1 MEKRFFKH
9 FFMLCLFG
17 MISIGVNATTSGS
30 YWSLNT
36 STGELVI
43 TGNIP
48 DFYQAEDQPWYSNH
62 SSIIKV
68 TIKSSCNSIGYCAFH
83 SCYNLKTIRIE
94 DTSSALTIRSPHDF
108 CSSCD
113 DWDYDGVFDNCPIES
128 IYVGRPIKSQREYG
142 QGSLNVEAITAAWQG
157 QGNTHINNVSSIVF
171 GEYTPESNLDLI
183 NTYPNLKSVS
193 LNNNSDYVILNDVL
207 YNANKT
213 TLIRVMPYKSSDYF
227 VIPSTVT
234 TISSNAFNNCSKL
247 VSVTIP
253 EKVSSISGRAFEGC
267 DNLSDLS
274 VNSANTSLDSREG
287 CNAIIETATNTLIVG
302 TSNTIIPNTVTKIG
316 NSAFWYCK
324 NLNSIDIP
332 KSVTSISEYSF
343 EHCSALKD
351 IYVHW
356 STPINIT
363 PYYVFGSV
371 NLSDITLHV
380 PYGKDLVYEKSSS
393 WNSFGRIIALDPE
406 TIACTSISLNKTG
419 CIMELG
425 ESVTLIESVLPDN
438 ATDKSVTWSS
448 DNEGVATVVDGV
460 VTAVAVGTAN
470 ITATTNDGSNLNSNC
485 KILVGQASIPN
496 NQIWYTSTDGNVISP
511 YDSQAFGGA
520 TIRSNE
526 NSNGIGIITFDKNV
540 TSIGNATF
548 YRCTNLDR
556 LIIPSSISSFGDYAF
571 QQCSNLTGLT
581 IPSNVKSIGKNA
593 FGGCS
598 RLATICVDNANTI
611 FDSRYDCNAI
621 IETATN
627 TLIVGCM
634 NTTIPSSV
642 TNIGSCAFDECK
654 SLTKVTIPSSVK
666 SIEICAFRSCSN
678 LVTINVDNVNT
689 IYDSRSDCNAIIETA
704 TNTLIAGCKNTI
716 IPSSVTAIEEY
727 AFFGLSSL
735 DKLAIPSSV
744 KSIGTYAF
752 GFSNLTELTIPRSV
766 TSIGNNAFNY
776 CSNLTDVYVEWE
788 SPLLLFG
795 SVFGN
800 SKATLH
806 VPYGTKSLYEA
817 AYYWKD
823 FGTIIEME
831 PETIVCT
838 SISLTP
844 TTENITVGETAT
856 LTATVLPED
865 AEDKSMTWSSD
876 NESVATVADGVVT
889 AVATGTANITAKT
902 NDGSNLSATCAV
914 TVNPKTINV
923 ASVAI
928 TPTTANLKVGDAET
942 LTLTALPEDATDKS
956 VTWSSDN
963 EGVATVVDGVVTAV
977 AAGTANIT
985 AKTNDG
991 SNLSATCVV
1000 TVTSKS
1006 SGDDP
1011 SEDIEPSTDISKF
1024 TNVLYINDVEARQG
1038 TELSLPLNMKNAE
1051 EDITAFECK
1060 VYLPAGVE
1068 WAYTIDK
1075 RGNKIFVQP
1084 TFNEER
1090 TDANYHTINS
1100 IKQMEDG
1107 SYYVIVYS
1115 DKKEIILD
1123 KDGAI
1128 LYMPL
1133 TVSEEIEPGDY
1144 NIFVKDIVM
1153 VNENTEQVLISK
1165 TISKLTIP
1173 AYTLGDANDDGM
1185 INITDVVAVISY
1197 MLKESPNPFI
1207 FKAADVNGDE
1217 MINVTDVVGIIDI
1230 MTSGASS
1237 AKPEM
1242 AMAKKAV
1249 KKSAKTGNSLEIVP
1263 FTVAAGTTSM
1273 NVALEL
1279 NNPGDE
1285 FTALECKVFL
1295 PEGVDWDYT
1304 IDRRGNKI
1312 YKQPTFNE
1320 DRTDAN
1326 YHTINSIS
1334 KVDGGYYVIVYS
1346 DKKEIFL
1353 DEDGALLY
1361 LPLVFDENINPGV
1374 YDIRVGDIVLARPDV
1389 TQELLDDYTASV
1401 LVGSPEIAS
1410 LSLNGDFTADAIA
1423 EYNTALA
1430 SNTKVA
1436 AMDFS
1441 NATDVD
1447 AMTAIATGNRNLL
1460 VYVAEGKNVKN
1471 ENNAVI
1477 GDACTNLV
1485 LTDGYSFCAPKAFTA
1500 AKASYTRTAPSGYAT
1515 ICLPFAPSTDGITF
1529 YELKSDDEKSLTFS
1543 CVESPVANA
1552 PYLYK
1557 ATKDVMTASNVE
1569 VNADGA
1575 GSLNKGDWTMTGT
1588 YTSREFNAMDNV
1600 FAMSNGTLYR
1610 NTGTLTVNPF
1620 RAYFTTSGTAAK
1632 AEIFI
1637 ETPTGIENIVPSNS
1651 ESNDALFNIQGIM
1664 VNKDYRGIKIS
1675 QGKKHLNK

>member
-1 MEKRFFKH
+1 MRKLKLL
-9 FFMLCLFG
+9 FMLCLFCL
-17 MISIGVNATTSGS
+17 ISMGASAYDFEATNSDGK
-30 YWSLNT
+30 
-36 STGELVI
+36 
-43 TGNIP
+43 
-48 DFYQAEDQPWYSNH
+48 
-62 SSIIKV
+62 IIYYH
-68 TIKSSCNSIGYCAFH
+68 I
-83 SCYNLKTIRIE
+83 
-94 DTSSALTIRSPHDF
+94 TSSSSTDLTCEVTFYSQ
-108 CSSCD
+108 
-113 DWDYDGVFDNCPIES
+113 GFDNCNHYLGDISVPSSVTNNGKTYIVTGIGHEAFDGCSGMGSIIIPNTVES
-128 IYVGRPIKSQREYG
+128 IGQSAFYNCTGLTSITIPSSVKSIGRWAFLGCKGLTKVDIADINKWAEIDFYDSSANPLDYAKNLFLNGEIVKEATLTSATKIGNYAFVNCTCMESITIPNSVSKI
-142 QGSLNVEAITAAWQG
+142 GSGAFNGCSGITSITIPNSVLNIGRNAFDGCSGITSITIPNSILSIEDGAFSNCSG
-157 QGNTHINNVSSIVF
+157 LTEVTLNSNSIVSKDYTYLISLRSIF
-171 GEYTPESNLDLI
+171 GGQVQNYIIGDAV
-183 NTYPNLKSVS
+183 KSIGHS
-193 LNNNSDYVILNDVL
+193 
-207 YNANKT
+207 
-213 TLIRVMPYKSSDYF
+213 
-227 VIPSTVT
+227 
-234 TISSNAFNNCSKL
+234 AFSRCNIK
-247 VSVTIP
+247 SVTISNS
-253 EKVSSISGRAFEGC
+253 VTSIGEGAFCECSELTSILIPKSCINIGKKAFVGC
-267 DNLSDLS
+267 HNLAAIEVDNDNPNY
-274 VNSANTSLDSREG
+274 NSHIN
-287 CNAIIETATNTLIVG
+287 CNAIIETATNTL
-302 TSNTIIPNTVTKIG
+302 
-316 NSAFWYCK
+316 
-324 NLNSIDIP
+324 
-332 KSVTSISEYSF
+332 
-343 EHCSALKD
+343 
-351 IYVHW
+351 
-356 STPINIT
+356 
-363 PYYVFGSV
+363 
-371 NLSDITLHV
+371 
-380 PYGKDLVYEKSSS
+380 
-393 WNSFGRIIALDPE
+393 
-406 TIACTSISLNKTG
+406 
-419 CIMELG
+419 
-425 ESVTLIESVLPDN
+425 
-438 ATDKSVTWSS
+438 
-448 DNEGVATVVDGV
+448 VV
-460 VTAVAVGTAN
+460 
-470 ITATTNDGSNLNSNC
+470 
-485 KILVGQASIPN
+485 
-496 NQIWYTSTDGNVISP
+496 
-511 YDSQAFGGA
+511 
-520 TIRSNE
+520 
-526 NSNGIGIITFDKNV
+526 
-540 TSIGNATF
+540 
-548 YRCTNLDR
+548 
-556 LIIPSSISSFGDYAF
+556 
-571 QQCSNLTGLT
+571 
-581 IPSNVKSIGKNA
+581 
-593 FGGCS
+593 
-598 RLATICVDNANTI
+598 
-611 FDSRYDCNAI
+611 
-621 IETATN
+621 
-627 TLIVGCM
+627 
-634 NTTIPSSV
+634 
-642 TNIGSCAFDECK
+642 
-654 SLTKVTIPSSVK
+654 
-666 SIEICAFRSCSN
+666 
-678 LVTINVDNVNT
+678 
-689 IYDSRSDCNAIIETA
+689 
-704 TNTLIAGCKNTI
+704 GCKNTI
-716 IPSSVTAIEEY
+716 IPNNVTIIGESAFYDCDGLTAIN
-727 AFFGLSSL
+727 
-735 DKLAIPSSV
+735 IPE
-744 KSIGTYAF
+744 G
-752 GFSNLTELTIPRSV
+752 V
-766 TSIGNNAFNY
+766 TSIGESAFYKCTGLTKVAIPISVADIGNRAFDG
-776 CSNLTDVYVEWE
+776 CSDLR
-788 SPLLLFG
+788 
-795 SVFGN
+795 
-800 SKATLH
+800 
-806 VPYGTKSLYEA
+806 SLIV
-817 AYYWKD
+817 YWKRPISITSDVFNNIDKTSCTLFVPEGSWSIYCTTSIWSD
-823 FGTIIEME
+823 FTNIEETIIA
-831 PETIVCT
+831 T
-838 SISLTP
+838 SISLNSSTANLTIG
-844 TTENITVGETAT
+844 TTET

-865 AEDKSMTWSSD
+865 ATDKSVTWSSD

-889 AVATGTANITAKT
+889 AVAVGTVHITAKT
-902 NDGSNLSATCAV
+902 NDGSNLSATCAI

-923 ASVAI
+923 ASIAI

-942 LTLTALPEDATDKS
+942 LTLTILPEDAEDKS
-956 VTWSSDN
+956 VIWSSDN
-963 EGVATVVDGVVTAV
+963 ESVATVVDGVVTAV

-985 AKTNDG
+985 VKTNDG

-1000 TVTSKS
+1000 TVTSKET
-1006 SGDDP
+1006 P

-1038 TELSLPLNMKNAE
+1038 SELSLPLNMKNAE
-1051 EDITAFECK
+1051 ENITAFECK

-1107 SYYVIVYS
+1107 GYYVIVYS

-1133 TVSEEIEPGDY
+1133 TVSEEIEPADY
-1144 NIFVKDIVM
+1144 NIFVKDIVI
-1153 VNENTEQVLISK
+1153 VNENTEQVLIDK
-1165 TISKLTIP
+1165 TVSKLTVP
-1173 AYTLGDANDDGM
+1173 SYTIGDANDDGM

-1207 FKAADVNGDE
+1207 FKAADVNCDE

-1263 FTVAAGTTSM
+1263 FTIAAGTTSM

-1410 LSLNGDFTADAIA
+1410 LSLNGNFTAKAIG

-1436 AMDFS
+1436 AIDFS

-1447 AMTAIATGNRNLL
+1447 ASTAIATGNRNLL

-1477 GDACTNLV
+1477 GDACANLV

-1515 ICLPFAPSTDGITF
+1515 ICLPFAPSTDGVIF

-1543 CVESPVANA
+1543 CVESPVANI

-1557 ATKDVMTASNVE
+1557 ATKDVMISSNVE
-1569 VNADGA
+1569 INTDGA
-1575 GSLNKGDWTMTGT
+1575 GSLSKGDWTMTGT

-1600 FAMSNGTLYR
+1600 FAMSNGILYR

-1637 ETPTGIENIVPSNS
+1637 ETPTGIENIAPSNS
-1651 ESNDALFNIQGIM
+1651 EGNDALFNIQGIM

-1675 QGKKHLNK
+1675 QGKKHLSK

>member
-1 MEKRFFKH
+1 MKKLKH
-9 FFMLCLFG
+9 LFMLCLFG

-43 TGNIP
+43 TGDIP
-48 DFYQAEDQPWYSNH
+48 DFYHAEDQPWYSNH
-62 SSIIKV
+62 ASIIKV

-83 SCYNLKTIRIE
+83 SCYYLKTLRIE

-425 ESVTLIESVLPDN
+425 ESVTLIESVLPDD

-496 NQIWYTSTDGNVISP
+496 NQIWYTSTDGNVVSP

-526 NSNGIGIITFDKNV
+526 YSNGIGIITFDKNV

-593 FGGCS
+593 FGACS

-642 TNIGSCAFDECK
+642 TNIGFCAFDECK

-865 AEDKSMTWSSD
+865 AEDKS
-876 NESVATVADGVVT
+876 
-889 AVATGTANITAKT
+889 
-902 NDGSNLSATCAV
+902 
-914 TVNPKTINV
+914 
-923 ASVAI
+923 
-928 TPTTANLKVGDAET
+928 
-942 LTLTALPEDATDKS
+942 

-977 AAGTANIT
+977 AVGTANIT

-1000 TVTSKS
+1000 TVTSKTS
-1006 SGDDP
+1006 GDEPSGDDP
-1011 SEDIEPSTDISKF
+1011 IDNPTYDNMLLTDDINGFVGETCVLPVKMNNAVEISAVQFDLCLPEGITIAQDEDGFDLVEIGERSTARKHNTIETSVQPDGAVRVMCASSKNLTFDGSEGTILYITLNVASNMTDGEYVIKMKDVVLSTANSTGYEQPLFASKIKVSSYEMGDLNKDHNINVIDYTAMCSMIMGTDGGKYPLELADFSGNGKVDVTDLTALVNKIMSSTASAAKPEVMFRAKSAVAPDVNRLSLIPFTINPGETKEISLQMFNTAEICAYQTDLVLPEGIEVIKDDGFYMVDISTERTSAKRHN
-1024 TNVLYINDVEARQG
+1024 TMEAELQG
-1038 TELSLPLNMKNAE
+1038 DGSIRIMCASTKN
-1051 EDITAFECK
+1051 
-1060 VYLPAGVE
+1060 L
-1068 WAYTIDK
+1068 
-1075 RGNKIFVQP
+1075 
-1084 TFNEER
+1084 TFN
-1090 TDANYHTINS
+1090 
-1100 IKQMEDG
+1100 G
-1107 SYYVIVYS
+1107 
-1115 DKKEIILD
+1115 
-1123 KDGAI
+1123 
-1128 LYMPL
+1128 
-1133 TVSEEIEPGDY
+1133 
-1144 NIFVKDIVM
+1144 
-1153 VNENTEQVLISK
+1153 NEGE
-1165 TISKLTIP
+1165 
-1173 AYTLGDANDDGM
+1173 
-1185 INITDVVAVISY
+1185 VAVIT
-1197 MLKESPNPFI
+1197 I
-1207 FKAADVNGDE
+1207 KASE
-1217 MINVTDVVGIIDI
+1217 T
-1230 MTSGASS
+1230 
-1237 AKPEM
+1237 
-1242 AMAKKAV
+1242 
-1249 KKSAKTGNSLEIVP
+1249 LE
-1263 FTVAAGTTSM
+1263 
-1273 NVALEL
+1273 
-1279 NNPGDE
+1279 
-1285 FTALECKVFL
+1285 
-1295 PEGVDWDYT
+1295 
-1304 IDRRGNKI
+1304 
-1312 YKQPTFNE
+1312 
-1320 DRTDAN
+1320 
-1326 YHTINSIS
+1326 
-1334 KVDGGYYVIVYS
+1334 
-1346 DKKEIFL
+1346 
-1353 DEDGALLY
+1353 
-1361 LPLVFDENINPGV
+1361 PGV
-1374 YDIRVGDIVLARPDV
+1374 YEIQLKNNVLS
-1389 TQELLDDYTASV
+1389 TAESSGFEPADCESSV

-1410 LSLNGDFTADAIA
+1410 LNLNGDFTADAIA

-1441 NATDVD
+1441 NATSID
-1447 AMTAIATGNRNLL
+1447 AETKIVTGNKNLL
-1460 VYVAEGKNVKN
+1460 VYVAEGMSIAN
-1471 ENNAVI
+1471 EDNAVI
-1477 GDACTNLV
+1477 GDECANLV
-1485 LTDGYSFCAPKAFTA
+1485 LTDGYAFCAPKEFTA
-1500 AKASYTRTAPSGYAT
+1500 TKASYTRAAT
-1515 ICLPFAPSTDGITF
+1515 NGLGTLCLPFAAKSVVGSL
-1529 YELKSDDEKSLTFS
+1529 YELTSAESNKLTFTP
-1543 CVESPVANA
+1543 VEEAKANT

-1557 ATKDVMTASNVE
+1557 SESSVIEETNATVEADAECEIVM
-1569 VNADGA
+1569 G
-1575 GSLNKGDWTMTGT
+1575 GWTMTGVYST
-1588 YTSREFNAMDNV
+1588 NVFSSEDNV
-1600 FAMSNGTLYR
+1600 FALYDGKLYK

-1620 RAYFTTSGTAAK
+1620 RAYFTTTGSASK
-1632 AEIFI
+1632 AEISI
-1637 ETPTGIENIVPSNS
+1637 DTPTGITNI
-1651 ESNDALFNIQGIM
+1651 NDGSTSSPTNDNYYN
-1664 VNKDYRGIKIS
+1664 VNGVRVGKGYRGIVIKNGEKFIM
-1675 QGKKHLNK
+1675 K